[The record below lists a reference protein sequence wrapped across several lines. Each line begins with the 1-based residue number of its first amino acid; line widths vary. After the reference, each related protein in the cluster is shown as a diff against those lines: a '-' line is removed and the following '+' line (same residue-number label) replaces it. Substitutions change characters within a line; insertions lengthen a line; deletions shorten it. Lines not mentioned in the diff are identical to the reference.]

1 MLPLSAQRW
10 NAPLILNVQQMRRK
24 KMNSKSKKKTT
35 PKKVG
40 VIGLGNMGRG
50 IAKNLIKAGNDV
62 FVWDVAE
69 AARKPYAKTATI
81 AEPQEMSQKCAMI
94 IFVVP
99 GSMEIDAMLKG
110 KNSMLTKPKRG
121 LVLYDFTTSDP
132 VYTKKLAKRAAK
144 KGVTY
149 MDAGM
154 TGGGAQGADKGTMT
168 LMIGGDTKTFKL
180 TAPLLA
186 PVAKKLIHLGE
197 SGTGHTMKVVHNMI
211 THTNFFALS
220 EAAHLGRRAG
230 IKLEDLIEVF
240 NNGNARSFIS
250 ERRFPDHILSETW
263 DGRSRVYNLNKD
275 VGMAIDLA
283 DKLGATVNIGR
294 DTYAYIQEAVR
305 QGRSE
310 DDFTLLYPDLE
321 KLDKKKT
328 KKKAKKKKAK

>member
-1 MLPLSAQRW
+1 
-10 NAPLILNVQQMRRK
+10 
-24 KMNSKSKKKTT
+24 MNSKTKT
-35 PKKVG
+35 KAQKIG

-62 FVWDVAE
+62 YVWDVAE
-69 AARKPYAKTATI
+69 AAREPYAKSATI
-81 AEPQEMSQKCAMI
+81 AEPAEMAGQCDMI

-99 GSMEIDAMLKG
+99 GSPEIDGMLKG
-110 KNSMLTKPKRG
+110 KGSMLAAPKPG

-132 VYTKKLAKRAAK
+132 TYTKKLARRAAK
-144 KGVTY
+144 AGVTY

-154 TGGGAQGADKGTMT
+154 TGGGAKGADEGTMT
-168 LMIGGDTKTFKL
+168 LMIGGDEETFKK
-180 TAPLLA
+180 TAPWLA
-186 PVAKKLIHLGE
+186 PVAKKLIYLGE

-275 VGMAIDLA
+275 VGMAIALA

-294 DTYAYIQEAVR
+294 DTYAYIQEAVK

-310 DDFTLLYPDLE
+310 DDFTRLYPDLE
-321 KLDKKKT
+321 KLDP
-328 KKKAKKKKAK
+328 KKKAKSSPPLPQIWE

>member
-1 MLPLSAQRW
+1 MS
-10 NAPLILNVQQMRRK
+10 
-24 KMNSKSKKKTT
+24 SKPKKKVIKK
-35 PKKVG
+35 PAKESVYKVG

-50 IAKNLIKAGNDV
+50 IAKNLIKAGNEV
-62 FVWDVAE
+62 FVWDISE
-69 AARKPYAKTATI
+69 EARKPYARKATI
-81 AEPQEMSQKCAMI
+81 AEPHEMAGKCQMV

-99 GSMEIDAMLKG
+99 GSPEIDAMLKG
-110 KNSMLTKPKRG
+110 KNSMLAKPKRG

-154 TGGGAQGADKGTMT
+154 TGGGAQGADEGTMT
-168 LMIGGDTKTFKL
+168 LMIGGDTKVFKR
-180 TAPLLA
+180 TAPMLA
-186 PVAKKLIHLGE
+186 PVAKKLIHLGA

-250 ERRFPDHILSETW
+250 ERRFPDHIISETW

-275 VGMAIDLA
+275 VGMAIALA

-310 DDFTLLYPDLE
+310 EDFTRLYPDLE
-321 KLDKKKT
+321 KLDKKK
-328 KKKAKKKKAK
+328 KAKKKTKKKK